1 MVNQILSVIL
11 FITSLFTYASSAS
24 ELTRSDEK
32 YFFEMNGETLSDGSQ
47 VYMRYDVDMFYEQ
60 KKAHIRI
67 TTWHAPVSCDGDYNM
82 QNNNKEYVLVYT
94 GGDDGCAYPSP
105 QFHIKKKGNHMY
117 IKGEPLVYG
126 QGGWLRLTGRNK

>member
-60 KKAHIRI
+60 KKKHI
-67 TTWHAPVSCDGDYNM
+67 SG
-82 QNNNKEYVLVYT
+82 
-94 GGDDGCAYPSP
+94 
-105 QFHIKKKGNHMY
+105 
-117 IKGEPLVYG
+117 
-126 QGGWLRLTGRNK
+126 